1 MRRLGWIL
9 AAAIVFA
16 TPTHTLA
23 EDASSDLADAVR
35 SHRRLVLDDA
45 IGRGAKGLGDE
56 PPSWEVYAA
65 KEEAL
70 GRLGDGIR
78 VEIEARGKSAGAP
91 TPKLIGFLD
100 ATDAKGGFEEGDLL
114 TFDDLARELLESLAS
129 IEDEDLNALE
139 ARVQGLV
146 ERIDAVRSALDAE
159 AVAAESFPPGA
170 KGAPGRPRWQS
181 YLESIR
187 EAAPIEPEGDARSGS
202 KGIAPEAS
210 PGAAKAANSPV
221 TGRAL
226 PPKTFVLTFDDGP
239 HGTRTDAILAILQQ
253 AKAPAC
259 FFQVGQRIGSVSA
272 NGEVKLGRGAEVSG
286 RLLAA
291 GYPIANHSF
300 THADLR
306 KLAEPARLSEID
318 RTDALLKQ
326 VGAQGV
332 VLFRPPY
339 GAYDGRLAQV
349 IAARSSQNVLW
360 NVDSQ
365 DWRDPLPS
373 SIASRVVKDARAQ
386 GRGIILFHDIHDR
399 TVKALPTVLASLQG
413 EGFAFGTCAQA
424 TP

>member
-1 MRRLGWIL
+1 
-9 AAAIVFA
+9 
-16 TPTHTLA
+16 
-23 EDASSDLADAVR
+23 
-35 SHRRLVLDDA
+35 VLDGA
-45 IGRGAKGLGDE
+45 IGRGAKGLGGE
-56 PPSWEVYAA
+56 PSAWEVYAA

-70 GRLGDGIR
+70 GRLGEEIL
-78 VEIEARGKSAGAP
+78 VEIEARGKSFVAP
-91 TPKLIGFLD
+91 TPKLVDFLD
-100 ATDAKGGFEEGDLL
+100 ATGAKGGLEEGDLL
-114 TFDDLARELLESLAS
+114 AFDDLARDILESLER
-129 IEDEDLNALE
+129 IEDEDTDALE
-139 ARVQGLV
+139 RRVQSLV
-146 ERIDAVRSALDAE
+146 ERIDEVRSALDAE
-159 AVAAESFPPGA
+159 AIAAESIPPGA
-170 KGAPGRPRWQS
+170 KGLPGRPRWES

-187 EAAPIEPEGDARSGS
+187 GAAPIDPEGDVPSGA
-202 KGIAPEAS
+202 KGIAPGLPQGE
-210 PGAAKAANSPV
+210 AKAASSAV
-221 TGRAL
+221 TGRGL

-272 NGEVKLGRGAEVSG
+272 NGVVELGRGAGVSG

-318 RTDALLKQ
+318 RTDALLER

-339 GAYDGRLAQV
+339 GSYDGRLAQV
-349 IAARSSQNVLW
+349 ISDRNSKNVLW
-360 NVDSQ
+360 NVDSE

-373 SIASRVVKDARAQ
+373 SIASRVVRDARAQ

-399 TVKALPTVLASLQG
+399 TVKALPTVLASLES
-413 EGFAFGTCAQA
+413 EGFVFGTCAQA